1 MRNDFKH
8 LPTNLKGFVWY
19 FLKDHKLALSGFA
32 VVAILW
38 SIEMSLSP
46 YLMKVLI
53 DIVNSYE
60 MSPHALI
67 GAISIPAILYASMS
81 LMMNLNFRFYEYICL
96 KVFPQIKQDVNNTMF
111 KYLAGHSHS
120 YFQTHFSGTL
130 VKKINDLVVS
140 IEPVIRIPNDMFIP
154 RLIAL
159 VIASLFLYTVHPLFS
174 IILGCWA
181 VIFVSASY
189 FLAKGSEGKSFRLAD
204 AFAALNGVMVDSV
217 TNIMSAKIFSNIPHE
232 EKRVGETLSDVVSKD
247 RALQWYMLKVH
258 FVQGLC
264 VTLLV
269 SFLLITLVHGRL
281 NGWVSVGDFAFVL
294 SLAVYFI
301 IGIYNIG
308 QEMVRFAKEIGT
320 CRQALSILI
329 EPHEIIDKPN
339 AKPLIYQNGDI
350 EFKNVEF
357 AYSESKPIFENLN
370 ISIKSGEKVGLVGY
384 SGGGKSTFVKLL
396 LRLHDIQK
404 GEILI
409 DSQPVNAVIK
419 SSLTKL
425 VGLIPQDPDLFHR
438 SIMDN
443 IRYGNLS
450 ASDDEVIESA
460 KKAHCH
466 EFVMEL
472 EDKYKSLVGERG
484 VKLSG
489 GQKQRIAIARAI
501 LKNAP
506 ILILDEATSSLDS
519 ITERYIQDSLHQM
532 MEGKT
537 TIVIAHRLSTLSEMD
552 RILFFKDGEIIED
565 GSFEVLMAM
574 KEGHFKKLWEMQAGG
589 FIPDVKSKSEIE

>member
-1 MRNDFKH
+1 M
-8 LPTNLKGFVWY
+8 
-19 FLKDHKLALSGFA
+19 AIAGFA
-32 VVAILW
+32 IVAILW
-38 SIEMSLSP
+38 SVEMSLSP

-60 MSPHALI
+60 MSPQALV
-67 GAISIPAILYASMS
+67 GAIAIPAILYASMS
-81 LMMNLNFRFYEYICL
+81 LVMNLNFRFYEYICL
-96 KVFPQIKQDVNNTMF
+96 TVFPQIKQNVNNKMF
-111 KYLAGHSHS
+111 KYLAGHSHN

-159 VIASLFLYTVHPLFS
+159 VVASLFLYTVHPLFS

-181 VIFVSASY
+181 VLFVWASY
-189 FLAKGSEGKSFRLAD
+189 FLAKGSEGKSFKCAD

-217 TNIMSAKIFSNIPHE
+217 TNIMSAKIFSNVTHE
-232 EKRVGETLSDVVSKD
+232 EKRVGESLSDVVYND

-269 SFLLITLVHGRL
+269 SCLLIALVHGRL

-329 EPHEIIDKPN
+329 EPHEIIDIPN
-339 AKPLIYQNGDI
+339 AKPLLYDKGDI
-350 EFKNVEF
+350 QFKEVEF
-357 AYSESKPIFENLN
+357 AYSESKPIFKNLN
-370 ISIKSGEKVGLVGY
+370 INIKSGEKVGLVGY

-404 GEILI
+404 GQILI
-409 DSQPVNAVIK
+409 DNQAVNSVIK
-419 SSLTKL
+419 SSLTKQ

-450 ASDDEVIESA
+450 ASDEEVIEAA

-472 EDKYKSLVGERG
+472 EDKYESLVGERG

-489 GQKQRIAIARAI
+489 GQKQRVAIARAI

-552 RILFFKDGEIIED
+552 RILFFKEGEIIED
-565 GSFEVLMAM
+565 GSFETLMSI
-574 KEGHFKKLWEMQAGG
+574 KDGHFKKLWEMQAGG
-589 FIPDVKSKSEIE
+589 FIPDIKIDRE